1 MSKRLIALCSLFVF
15 VFVGI
20 IGRFA
25 YISFAKTYQVDES
38 YNSYTLNI
46 GTLNTNIYDRL
57 GRKINNNSKQYV
69 AVIRPNEKALS
80 ELDKLFDDNEIREI
94 TTELSKGYPVI
105 RNVDRKVKTQH
116 IQIFEKIDSDCDVA
130 YHLMSKQTGGL
141 ESHVS
146 EEIGNLSVNFTVD
159 AMGRLL
165 AGDEGSVINN
175 NYDSTDGIIISIDRD
190 IQLIAEEAANSIN
203 KGAVVVLDAES
214 SRILASVS
222 KGDDYLN
229 RAISPYAVGSVFKL
243 VVCACA
249 IENGVNPFYNCT
261 SSIKVNDTTF
271 NCQNNHSHG
280 IQDMKKALANSCN
293 CYFVNLAL
301 MLGGEKLLRTAREF
315 GFGNE
320 FSLYKNWNISA
331 GFFPTLETLKS
342 KGQLALVGFG
352 QGQLTDSPL
361 HFASVVACIANG
373 GNYYYPT
380 LEINNTEEN
389 RVISEKTS
397 NVIKSYMKY
406 VVTNGTG
413 SSANYNYDT
422 AGKTATAQ
430 SGKYSNGSEI
440 LNTWFAGFYPYD
452 NPQFAIVV
460 MCENGTSGSQDC
472 GPVFRTIVENID
484 KM

>member
-1 MSKRLIALCSLFVF
+1 MPKRLSALCFLFVF
-15 VFVGI
+15 VFVAI

-25 YISFAKTYQVDES
+25 YISLTKTYQVDES

-46 GTLNTNIYDRL
+46 GTINTNIYDRA
-57 GRKINNNSKQYV
+57 GKKINNNVTQYV

-80 ELDKLFDDNEIREI
+80 ELDKLFDDSEIKEI
-94 TTELSKGYPVI
+94 TKELSYGYPVI
-105 RNVDRKVKTQH
+105 RNVDKKVNTQY
-116 IQIFEKIDSDCDVA
+116 IQIFEKKDSDCDIA
-130 YHLMSKQTGGL
+130 YHLMSKLTGGL
-141 ESHVS
+141 ESYVS
-146 EEIGNLSVNFTVD
+146 EEIGSLSVNFTVD

-165 AGDEGSVINN
+165 AGDEGSVIND
-175 NYDSTDGIIISIDRD
+175 NYDSTDGIIISLDRD
-190 IQLIAEEAANSIN
+190 IQLIAEDASKTID
-203 KGAVVVLDAES
+203 KGAVVILDADN

-243 VVCACA
+243 VVCASA

-301 MLGGEKLLRTAREF
+301 QLGREKLCETAQEL
-315 GFGNE
+315 GFGSN
-320 FSLYKNWNISA
+320 FSLYRDWNISS
-331 GFFPTLETLKS
+331 GFFPTLDTLKS
-342 KGQLALVGFG
+342 LGQLALVGFG
-352 QGQLTDSPL
+352 QGQLTDSPM

-373 GNYYYPT
+373 GNYCYPS
-380 LEINNTEEN
+380 LEIKENDEN

-397 NVIKSYMKY
+397 SVIKSYMKY

-413 SSANYNYDT
+413 ASADYKNDT

-430 SGKYSNGSEI
+430 SGKYINGKEI
-440 LNTWFAGFYPYD
+440 LNTWFAGFYPYN
-452 NPQFAIVV
+452 NPRYAIVV

-484 KM
+484 KL